1 MAFGV
6 YVHFPWCAVH
16 CPYCDFAVSTAR
28 PIPQARYADAVLAE
42 LALRAPAFEGRE
54 LASVYLGGGTPSLWE
69 PDQVARVVAGAAA
82 RFGARPREVTLEANP
97 ESAADAGRLRAYRDA
112 GVNRLSVG
120 VQSFDAGVLVKLG
133 RRHGPEQ
140 AERALRLAGEVFE
153 DVAADLIYGARRST
167 VATAAADAARLAAL
181 PVTHVSAYAL
191 TLDPEIMAEEVPF
204 ARMRREGRLPLP
216 GDEEVLAQARAIRA
230 GLRRGGLRRYEISN
244 FARPGREAVHNRLYW
259 VGESY
264 LGLGAGAVGALLRPG
279 QGGVRWSNH
288 RGPETYLAAVEAG
301 RAPSAEE
308 EPLDPAAVERE
319 RLMLGLRL
327 REGVPLSLVPEA
339 RRRELEPL
347 RRGRLAVLGGGRVR
361 LTSRGLDLH
370 SAIAERLL
378 P

>member
-1 MAFGV
+1 MPFGV
-6 YVHFPWCAVH
+6 YIHFPWCAVH

-28 PIPQARYADAVLAE
+28 PIPQARYAEAVLAE
-42 LALRAPAFEGRE
+42 LSLRAPGFEGGG
-54 LASVYLGGGTPSLWE
+54 LVSVYLGGGTPSLWE
-69 PDQVARVVAGAAA
+69 PDEVGRVLSAVAA
-82 RFGARPREVTLEANP
+82 RFAARPREVTLEANP
-97 ESAADAGRLRAYRDA
+97 ESAGDPGRLRAYRDA
-112 GVNRLSVG
+112 GVNRLSIG
-120 VQSFDAGVLVKLG
+120 VQSFDPDVLRKLG

-140 AERALRLAGEVFE
+140 AERALRAAGEVFE

-167 VATAAADAARLAAL
+167 VESAARDAARLAAL

-191 TLDPEIMAEEVPF
+191 TLDPEVMAEEVPF

-216 GDEEVLAQARAIRA
+216 DEEEVLAQARAIRA

-259 VGESY
+259 EGESY
-264 LGLGAGAVGALLRPG
+264 LGLGAGAVGARLREG
-279 QGGVRWSNH
+279 EGGRRWSNH
-288 RGPETYLAAVEAG
+288 RAPADYLAAVEAG

-308 EPLDPAAVERE
+308 EALDPPALARE

-327 REGVPLSLVPEA
+327 REGVPLSLIPPA
-339 RRRELEPL
+339 RRGELGAL
-347 RRGRLAVLGGGRVR
+347 RARRLALAGGGRLR
-361 LTSRGLDLH
+361 LTSRGMDLH